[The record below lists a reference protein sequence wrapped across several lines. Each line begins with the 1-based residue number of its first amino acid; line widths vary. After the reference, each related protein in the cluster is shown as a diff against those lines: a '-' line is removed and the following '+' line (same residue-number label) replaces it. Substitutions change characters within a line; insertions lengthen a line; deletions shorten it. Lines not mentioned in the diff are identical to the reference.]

1 MKMKYNKLFLVG
13 LLLIAIFMIG
23 AASAAEDGLNNN
35 LTADTSIDD
44 TISESI
50 DEINEDNP
58 TNEEILSSNS
68 DDEILCEKQD
78 SGMYLRHDAEYKVD
92 SLESD
97 EGYWVTVKF
106 PQKVSGN
113 LSCFI
118 DNKHISDKKITAKTH
133 YFKINLFDEGL
144 LSYGEHEVEIRYTG
158 DDSYKSTIIKEKFNV
173 TYIFDVSIDNE
184 KNYEATIDV
193 MLPNA
198 ANGYVTY
205 TVNGKK
211 YSAKVTHGSATIKT
225 DLELGDNTI
234 VISYEDKN
242 YPLKTYTEN
251 IYVESKI
258 VGPTETI
265 TYGETEP
272 TIMLKLPADAKGKL
286 HIYTY
291 DEDMDSEESVPIT
304 IEKVPLVNGEAKY
317 TLQDIHLGEN
327 QVFAEYEGTDYEI
340 DYEMIWFNVAANLVY
355 QNKMW
360 ANATNK
366 ILVDMPDGDE
376 ANITLYLSYYDYE
389 TEEDVCTSIYEGTH
403 KGKFYITL
411 PTLTANS
418 YTLES
423 EINEIEGRDYFE
435 IIKTNPDTALNAKI
449 IYEQNYLSEGIE
461 FEVETLENADGIVLL
476 YIDGKLNEEMS
487 VSDFSYSIGSLTS
500 ITPGI
505 HEVELKFINDT
516 YYKPTSIKGKISLS
530 YLIVPRGENIAFGAY
545 VADDATGYIN
555 LIIDGENYDTRFI
568 NGDITYMNLDN
579 LSYEKHSYVISY
591 SGDDKY
597 PSEQKSGTFEN
608 TYFLDIW
615 LDEFEGKFNY
625 RERYI
630 VIEIPK
636 DGTGCATVSI
646 DGKNPQVFKE
656 FFYAPKADALI
667 RGNYFSDL
675 KVGTHK
681 ITLSYSDD
689 KYPLKTIEREFEIF
703 AEYYIKPAH
712 SMNYKSDNDI
722 SLILPPNATG
732 NLVVDINGE
741 KKIIKLVNGEAKYS
755 LKNLTPGYYDITAYY
770 DGNDYEVEPEY
781 MDEFDEGFVV
791 WPMIDVDND
800 GILNIG
806 EDNTVIFEIQKEAK
820 GKINVKIEKETED
833 FDYELVKTSSINLI
847 DGKGSISLSDLPAG
861 EYRVT
866 FEYDGS
872 DLTIPTY
879 DTFISIIIPHN
890 ITVDYNE
897 KMYSNENPQM
907 VFKSPTDTS
916 GELTVTIYEKSTKYS
931 LSNGTVIIPLTDLNI
946 GESTEITLK
955 YVGDKTGSHIFVE
968 EVYIEKAN
976 PYLNTTQTSDSTF
989 DIELEKDATGKIILS
1004 VSDKT
1009 YEEIISNGHATVT
1022 IPKLA
1027 QGKHKVTVAYSGD
1040 SKYATFNTYTTL
1052 NIKDNTRIIASNLA
1066 MMYNDGSKYSVT
1078 VYNADGKLASGVE
1091 VTFKA
1096 NGKKIGSAKTN
1107 SKGVASLKIT
1117 QVPKTY
1123 KISATALGKTVTKK
1137 LTVKQILTLKK
1148 VTVKKSAKKLVLTAT
1163 LKKIKGK
1170 FLKSKKIT
1178 FKFNGKTFKAKTDKK
1193 GVAKVTIKSSV
1204 LKKLK
1209 VGEKVSYQATYIKD
1223 TVKKTVKIKK

>member
-1 MKMKYNKLFLVG
+1 MKYDKLFLVG
-13 LLLIAIFMIG
+13 LLLMAIFMIG

-35 LTADTSIDD
+35 LTADTNIDD
-44 TISESI
+44 TISESN
-50 DEINEDNP
+50 DEINEYEQ
-58 TNEEILSSNS
+58 TNGEILGS
-68 DDEILCEKQD
+68 DNTDQILSEKQD

-106 PQKVSGN
+106 PQKVSGT

-118 DNKHISDKKITAKTH
+118 DNKHFSDKKITAKTH
-133 YFKINLFDEGL
+133 YFKNILFDAGL
-144 LSYGEHEVEIRYTG
+144 LSYGEHEVEIRYSG
-158 DDSYKSTIIKEKFNV
+158 DDNYTSTSIKEKFNV
-173 TYIFDVSIDNE
+173 TYSFDVSIDNE

-193 MLPNA
+193 ILPYD
-198 ANGYVTY
+198 ANGYLTY
-205 TVNGKK
+205 TINGKK
-211 YSAKVTHGSATIKT
+211 YSAKVTRGSATIIT

-234 VISYEDKN
+234 VVSYEDKD
-242 YPLKTYTEN
+242 YPLKTFTEN
-251 IYVESKI
+251 VFVESKI
-258 VGPTETI
+258 VGPTGTI

-272 TIMLKLPADAKGKL
+272 VIMLKLPADAKGNL

-291 DEDMDSEESVPIT
+291 DDEDSDESVPIT
-304 IEKVPLVNGEAKY
+304 IKKVPLVNGEAKY
-317 TLQDIHLGEN
+317 TIEDIHLGEN
-327 QVFAEYEGTDYEI
+327 KVYAEYDGTDYEI
-340 DYEMIWFNVAANLVY
+340 DYEMIWFDVAANLVY

-376 ANITLYLSYYDYE
+376 ANISIHLSYYDYE
-389 TEEDVCTSIYEGTH
+389 NEEDVYTSIYEGTH

-411 PTLTANS
+411 PNLTANQ

-423 EINEIEGRDYFE
+423 EINGIEGTDYFE
-435 IIKTNPDTALNAKI
+435 ILKKSPNSTLNAKI
-449 IYEQNYLSEGIE
+449 IYKQNYISNSIE
-461 FEVETLENADGIVLL
+461 FEVEPLENGDGTVFL
-476 YIDGKLNEEMS
+476 YIDGKLNDEKD
-487 VSDFSYSIGSLTS
+487 VSDFDYTIGDLNS

-505 HEVELKFINDT
+505 HEVELKFVNDT

-530 YLIVPRGENIAFGAY
+530 YFQVPDSENIVFGAY
-545 VADDATGYIN
+545 VADDATGYVN
-555 LIIDGENYDTRFI
+555 LIIDGATFDTQFI

-579 LSYEKHSYVISY
+579 LSYKKHNYIISY
-591 SGDDKY
+591 SGDEKY

-608 TYFLDIW
+608 TYLLDIW
-615 LDEFEGKFNY
+615 LDDGEFIYGEQ
-625 RERYI
+625 YI
-630 VIEIPK
+630 TIEIPK

-656 FFYAPKADALI
+656 FFNAPKADGLI
-667 RGNYFSDL
+667 RAITLSDL

-689 KYPLKTIEREFEIF
+689 KYPLKTIEREFKIL
-703 AEYYIKPAH
+703 AKYIISGVDSVEYKT
-712 SMNYKSDNDI
+712 DTDI

-741 KKIIKLVNGEAKYS
+741 KKSIKLVNGKAKYS

-770 DGNDYEVEPEY
+770 DGNDYKVEPVN
-781 MDEFDEGFVV
+781 MNDPDEGFLV
-791 WPMIDVDND
+791 WPSIDDDNY
-800 GILNIG
+800 GTFNVG
-806 EDNTVIFEIQKEAK
+806 EDNIVSIEIQKEAK
-820 GKINVKIEKETED
+820 GKINVKIEKENED
-833 FDYELVKTSSINLI
+833 YDYEIVKTSSINLI
-847 DGKGSISLSDLPAG
+847 DGKGSISLSDLKAG
-861 EYRVT
+861 EYHLT

-872 DLTIPTY
+872 DLIIPTY
-879 DTFISIIIPHN
+879 DTYITILIPNN
-890 ITVDYNE
+890 ITVDFPE

-907 VFKSPTDTS
+907 IFKSPTDTS
-916 GELTVTIYEKSTKYS
+916 GKLTVTIDGKSTKYS
-931 LSNGTVIIPLTDLNI
+931 LSNGTIIIPLTNLDAGI
-946 GESTEITLK
+946 YEITLK
-955 YVGDKTGSHIFVE
+955 YVGDKTGSNTFLE
-968 EVYIEKAN
+968 DVYIEKAN
-976 PYLNTTQTSDSTF
+976 PHLNVTQTSDSTF
-989 DIELEKDATGKIILS
+989 DIDLEKDATGKILLS

-1027 QGKHKVTVAYSGD
+1027 PGSHKVTVAYSGD
-1040 SKYATFNTYTTL
+1040 SKYTPFNTYTQL
-1052 NIKDNTRIIASNLA
+1052 NIEDKSKIIASNLA

-1078 VYNADGKLASGVE
+1078 VYNVDGQLASGVV
-1091 VTFKA
+1091 VTFKVD
-1096 NGKKIGSAKTN
+1096 GKKIGSAKTN
-1107 SKGVASLKIT
+1107 SKGIASLKIT

-1163 LKKIKGK
+1163 LKKVKGK

-1193 GVAKVTIKSSV
+1193 GVAKVTIKSNV

-1209 VGEKVSYQATYIKD
+1209 VGKKVTYSATYIKD
-1223 TVKKTVKIKK
+1223 TVKKSVKVKK

>member
-1 MKMKYNKLFLVG
+1 MRYDKLFLVG
-13 LLLIAIFMIG
+13 LLLITIFMIG

-35 LTADTSIDD
+35 LTADTNIDD
-44 TISESI
+44 TVSESI
-50 DEINEDNP
+50 DEINEDEQ
-58 TNEEILSSNS
+58 TNGEILSSDNN
-68 DDEILCEKQD
+68 DQILSEKQD

-106 PQKVSGN
+106 PQKVTGN

-118 DNKHISDKKITAKTH
+118 DNKHFSDKKITAKTH
-133 YFKINLFDEGL
+133 YFKNILFDAGL

-158 DDSYKSTIIKEKFNV
+158 DDNYKSAIIKEKFNV
-173 TYIFDVSIDNE
+173 TYPFDVSIDNE

-193 MLPNA
+193 ILPYD
-198 ANGYVTY
+198 ANEYVTY

-225 DLELGDNTI
+225 DLELGNNAII
-234 VISYEDKN
+234 VSYEDKD
-242 YPLKTYTEN
+242 YPLKTFTEN
-251 IYVESKI
+251 VFVESKI
-258 VGPTETI
+258 VGPTGTI
-265 TYGETEP
+265 RYGETEP
-272 TIMLKLPADAKGKL
+272 TIMLKLPADAKGNL

-291 DEDMDSEESVPIT
+291 DEDSDESIPIT
-304 IEKVPLVNGEAKY
+304 IKKVPLVNGEAKY
-317 TLQDIHLGEN
+317 TIEDIHLGEN
-327 QVFAEYEGTDYEI
+327 QIYAEYDGTDYEL
-340 DYEMIWFNVAANLVY
+340 DYEMIWFDVAANLVY

-376 ANITLYLSYYDYE
+376 ADISIHLSYYDYE
-389 TEEDVCTSIYEGTH
+389 NDEDVYTSLYEGTH

-411 PTLTANS
+411 PNLTANQ

-423 EINEIEGRDYFE
+423 EINGMEGTDYFE
-435 IIKTNPDTALNAKI
+435 ILKKSPNSTLTAKI
-449 IYEQNYLSEGIE
+449 IYKQNYISNSVK
-461 FEVETLENADGIVLL
+461 FEVEPLENGDGTVLL
-476 YIDGKLNEEMS
+476 YIDGKLNDEKP
-487 VSDFSYSIGSLTS
+487 VSDFDYTMGNLES

-505 HEVELKFINDT
+505 HEVELKFVNDT

-530 YLIVPRGENIAFGAY
+530 YFKVPDGEDILFEAY
-545 VADDATGYIN
+545 VADDATGYVN
-555 LIIDGENYDTRFI
+555 LIIDGEIYDTKFI

-579 LSYEKHSYVISY
+579 LSYEKHNYIISY
-591 SGDDKY
+591 SGDEKY

-608 TYFLDIW
+608 TYLLDIW
-615 LDEFEGKFNY
+615 LDDGEFIYGEQ
-625 RERYI
+625 YI
-630 VIEIPK
+630 TIEIPK

-656 FFYAPKADALI
+656 FFNAPKAEGLI
-667 RGNYFSDL
+667 RTITLSDL

-689 KYPLKTIEREFEIF
+689 KYPLKTIEREFKIL
-703 AEYYIKPAH
+703 AKYIISGANSVEYKT
-712 SMNYKSDNDI
+712 DTDI

-732 NLVVDINGE
+732 NLVIDINGD
-741 KKIIKLVNGEAKYS
+741 KKSIKLVNGKAKYS

-770 DGNDYEVEPEY
+770 DGNDYKVEPVNMNDY
-781 MDEFDEGFVV
+781 DEGFLV
-791 WPMIDVDND
+791 WPSIDD
-800 GILNIG
+800 GNYGTFNVG
-806 EDNTVIFEIQKEAK
+806 EDNIVSIEIQKEAK
-820 GKINVKIEKETED
+820 GKINVKIEKENED
-833 FDYELVKTSSINLI
+833 YDYEIVKTSSINLI
-847 DGKGSISLSDLPAG
+847 DGKGSISLSDLKAG
-861 EYRVT
+861 EYHLT

-872 DLTIPTY
+872 DLIIPTY
-879 DTFISIIIPHN
+879 DTYITILIPNN
-890 ITVDYNE
+890 ITVDFPE

-907 VFKSPTDTS
+907 IFKSPTDTS
-916 GELTVTIYEKSTKYS
+916 GKLTVTIDGKSTKYS
-931 LSNGTVIIPLTDLNI
+931 LSNGTIIIPLTNLDADI
-946 GESTEITLK
+946 YEITLK
-955 YVGDKTGSHIFVE
+955 YVGDKTGSNTFLE
-968 EVYIEKAN
+968 DVYIEKAN
-976 PYLNTTQTSDSTF
+976 PHLNITQTSDSIF
-989 DIELEKDATGKIILS
+989 DIDLEKDATGKILLS
-1004 VSDKT
+1004 VAGKT
-1009 YEEIISNGHATVT
+1009 YEEIISNGHVTVT

-1027 QGKHKVTVAYSGD
+1027 PGSHKVIVAYSGD
-1040 SKYATFNTYTTL
+1040 SNYTTFNTYTQL
-1052 NIKDNTRIIASNLA
+1052 NIEDKSKIIASDLA

-1078 VYNADGKLASGVE
+1078 VYNVDGQLASGVV

-1096 NGKKIGSAKTN
+1096 DGKNIGSAKTN
-1107 SKGVASLKIT
+1107 SKGIASLKIT

-1163 LKKIKGK
+1163 LKKVKGK

-1209 VGEKVSYQATYIKD
+1209 VGKKVTYSATYVKD
-1223 TVKKTVKIKK
+1223 TVKKSVKVKK